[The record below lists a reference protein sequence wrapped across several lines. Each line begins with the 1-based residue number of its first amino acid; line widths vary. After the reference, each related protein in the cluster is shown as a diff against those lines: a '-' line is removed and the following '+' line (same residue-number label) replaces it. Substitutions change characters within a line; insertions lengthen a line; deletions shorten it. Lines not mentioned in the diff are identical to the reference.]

1 MKSDRELVRDFQ
13 KDGDESAF
21 DELVARHYGHA
32 YQIAYGTLGNRED
45 AEEVVQDTFLRIHR
59 ALPAFRGDSEFST
72 WMYRIV
78 INLCNNKFRWN
89 RIRGCKVT
97 DSIDAP
103 LNLPGKYNTTLKIE
117 IPDRQMPPDKQY
129 VFDETNRRL
138 HEAMQRLPESY
149 REAVLLRNVK
159 QLDYEQ
165 IARIL
170 NCAIGTVKSRI
181 SRGRDLLREY
191 MEL

>member
-1 MKSDRELVRDFQ
+1 
-13 KDGDESAF
+13 
-21 DELVARHYGHA
+21 
-32 YQIAYGTLGNRED
+32 
-45 AEEVVQDTFLRIHR
+45 
-59 ALPAFRGDSEFST
+59 
-72 WMYRIV
+72 
-78 INLCNNKFRWN
+78 
-89 RIRGCKVT
+89 
-97 DSIDAP
+97 
-103 LNLPGKYNTTLKIE
+103 
-117 IPDRQMPPDKQY
+117 
-129 VFDETNRRL
+129 
-138 HEAMQRLPESY
+138 MQRLPESY

>member
-1 MKSDRELVRDFQ
+1 MKSDRELVSDFQ
-13 KDGDESAF
+13 CGAGEPAF
-21 DELVARHYGHA
+21 TELVKRHYSHA
-32 YQIAYGTLGNRED
+32 FQIAFGTLNNRED
-45 AEEVVQDTFLRIHR
+45 AEEVVQDAFLRIHR
-59 ALPAFRGDSEFST
+59 ALPAFRGEAEFST
-72 WMYRIV
+72 WMYRII

-89 RIRGCKVT
+89 RVRGSRIS

-103 LNLPGKYNTTLKIE
+103 LNVHGSSSPSLRME
-117 IPDRQMPPDKQY
+117 IRDRELPPDQRC

-149 REAVLLRNVK
+149 REAVILRNVK

-181 SRGRDLLREY
+181 SRGRELLREY
-191 MEL
+191 LEQ